1 MPKSRILVID
11 DEAAIRESLRM
22 TLEYE
27 GYEVLLAPTGQ
38 DGITS
43 AERDAPDLVLL
54 DVKMPGMDGLEV
66 LERLR
71 LINETLPVIVVS
83 GHGTISTAVEAT
95 KKGAFDFI
103 EKPFASERVLVALRN
118 ALDQRRLRD
127 ENRTLKRAVEV
138 RHQMIGDSGA
148 LRQVMAAVGRAA
160 PTNATVLIQGESGVG
175 KELVARTIHRNS
187 LRSRERFVQVNCAAI
202 PEELIE
208 SELFGHEKG
217 SFTGAT
223 EKQTGKFEQADR
235 GTIFLDEVG
244 DMSPKTQAK
253 VLRVLQEGEVER
265 LGSARTIK
273 VDVRVIAATNK
284 NLEEEIEK
292 GNFRE
297 DLYFRLAVIPIYVP
311 PLRERPEDVPLLVR
325 HYMDYFCRESNA
337 RPRRITNAALEALSR
352 YRWKGNIREL
362 RNTVE
367 RMMIMAPGDTID
379 VPDLPG
385 ALRTPGAPTSTPGSR
400 VPAPVNAGPAAV
412 AEAVAP
418 GTLREF
424 KDNAERAFLVAKLRE
439 NAWNI
444 SKTAEVIDTPRSN
457 LYKKLEQYQISQE
470 SDG

>member
-11 DEAAIRESLRM
+11 DEAAIRDSLRM

-27 GYEVLLAPTGQ
+27 GYEFLSAATGQ
-38 DGITS
+38 EGLAL
-43 AERDAPDLVLL
+43 AEREAPDLVLL
-54 DVKMPGMDGLEV
+54 DVKMPGMDGIEV

-71 LINETLPVIVVS
+71 NMNDQLPIVVIS

-95 KKGAFDFI
+95 KKGAWDFI
-103 EKPFASERVLVALRN
+103 EKPFASERVLVSLRN
-118 ALDQRRLRD
+118 ALDQRQLRD
-127 ENRTLKRAVEV
+127 ENRSLKKAVEV
-138 RHQMIGDSGA
+138 RHQMIGESGV
-148 LRQVMAAVGRAA
+148 LSQIMAAISRAA
-160 PTNATVLIQGESGVG
+160 PTNATVLISGESGVG

-223 EKQTGKFEQADR
+223 EKQMGKFEQADR

-244 DMSPKTQAK
+244 DMSAKTQAK

-292 GNFRE
+292 GHFRE
-297 DLYFRLAVIPIYVP
+297 DLYFRLAVIPIHVP
-311 PLRERPEDVPLLVR
+311 PLRDRPEDVPLLVR
-325 HYMDYFCRESNA
+325 HYMEAFRSENNA
-337 RPRRITNAALEALSR
+337 RPKRITPSAMDALQR

-367 RMMIMAPGDTID
+367 RLYIMTGDDTID
-379 VPDLPG
+379 VADLPSAVRSTSPSAG
-385 ALRTPGAPTSTPGSR
+385 STGGGGTGSIAKALGDGD
-400 VPAPVNAGPAAV
+400 AV
-412 AEAVAP
+412 RA

-424 KDNAERAFLVAKLRE
+424 KDTAERTYLVQKLRE
-439 NAWNI
+439 NSWNI
-444 SKTAEVIDTPRSN
+444 SKTAEAIDTPRSN
-457 LYKKLEQYQISQE
+457 LYKKLEQYQITQE
-470 SDG
+470 TDG

>member
-11 DEAAIRESLRM
+11 DEAAIRDSLRM

-27 GYEVLLAPTGQ
+27 GYEFMGAATGQ
-38 DGITS
+38 EGLAL
-43 AERDAPDLVLL
+43 AEREAPDLVLL
-54 DVKMPGMDGLEV
+54 DVKMPGMDGIEV

-71 LINETLPVIVVS
+71 NMNDQLPIVVIS

-95 KKGAFDFI
+95 KKGAWDFI
-103 EKPFASERVLVALRN
+103 EKPFASERVLVSLRN
-118 ALDQRRLRD
+118 ALDQRQLRD
-127 ENRTLKRAVEV
+127 ENRSLKKAVEV
-138 RHQMIGDSGA
+138 RHQMIGESGV
-148 LRQVMAAVGRAA
+148 LSQIMAAISRAA
-160 PTNATVLIQGESGVG
+160 PTNATVLISGESGVG

-223 EKQTGKFEQADR
+223 EKQMGKFEQADR

-244 DMSPKTQAK
+244 DMSAKTQAK

-292 GNFRE
+292 GHFRE
-297 DLYFRLAVIPIYVP
+297 DLYFRLAVIPIHVP
-311 PLRERPEDVPLLVR
+311 PLRDRPEDVPLLVR
-325 HYMDYFCRESNA
+325 HYMEAFRSENNA
-337 RPRRITNAALEALSR
+337 RPKRITPSAMDALQR

-367 RMMIMAPGDTID
+367 RLYIMTGDDTID
-379 VPDLPG
+379 VADLPSAVRSTSPSAG
-385 ALRTPGAPTSTPGSR
+385 STGGGGTGSIAKALGDGD
-400 VPAPVNAGPAAV
+400 AV
-412 AEAVAP
+412 RA

-424 KDNAERAFLVAKLRE
+424 KDTAERTYLVQKLRE
-439 NAWNI
+439 NSWNI
-444 SKTAEVIDTPRSN
+444 SKTAEAIDTPRSN
-457 LYKKLEQYQISQE
+457 LYKKLEQYQITQE
-470 SDG
+470 TDG

>member
-1 MPKSRILVID
+1 MAKARILVID
-11 DEAAIRESLRM
+11 DEAGIRESLRM

-27 GYEVLLAPTGQ
+27 GYEIIGAATGQ
-38 DGITS
+38 EGL
-43 AERDAPDLVLL
+43 ALVERDAPDLVLL
-54 DVKMPGMDGLEV
+54 DVKMPGMDGLDV
-66 LERLR
+66 LTRIHSMHEA
-71 LINETLPVIVVS
+71 LPVVMIS
-83 GHGTISTAVEAT
+83 AHGTPTTAVEAIR
-95 KKGAFDFI
+95 KGAIDFL
-103 EKPFASERVLVALRN
+103 EKPFESTDRLRVTIQN
-118 ALDQRRLRD
+118 ALEQARLRD
-127 ENRTLKRAVEV
+127 ENRTLKKAVEV
-138 RHQMIGDSGA
+138 RHQMIGESAG
-148 LRQVMAAVGRAA
+148 LRHVMAAVGRAA

-223 EKQTGKFEQADR
+223 EKQVGKFEQADR

-292 GNFRE
+292 ARFRE
-297 DLYFRLAVIPIYVP
+297 DLYFRLAVIPIHVP
-311 PLRERPEDVPLLVR
+311 PLRERQDDIPLLVR
-325 HYMDYFCRESNA
+325 HFMDVFSRENNI
-337 RPRRITNAALEALSR
+337 RPKRITQSALDTLQR

-367 RMMIMAPGDTID
+367 RLLIMSSGDPID
-379 VPDLPG
+379 VADLPETVRSPTASGNHKPAVDGTGVKG
-385 ALRTPGAPTSTPGSR
+385 A
-400 VPAPVNAGPAAV
+400 
-412 AEAVAP
+412 

-424 KDNAERAFLVAKLRE
+424 KDNAERAFLVTKLRE
-439 NAWNI
+439 NGWNI

-470 SDG
+470 TDG